1 MIEAIVFD
9 FDGVIAD
16 SNSVKRETYFIIF
29 SDIKNSRESIEEAIR
44 ESPKKTRYEII
55 ESILGKLKERGL
67 VEFENPEEEREIYVQ
82 RYGEVSERET
92 IKAREIKGA
101 EKALADL
108 SQKYPLFILTSTIQG
123 GIERVVKER
132 RVDKYFSGVYGADR
146 GDYNKSQILEG
157 MAKRHG
163 FNPEKSVFVG
173 DGRADYECAKH
184 HGMSFVAIL
193 NETNDFEIKEDI
205 QYKLRDL
212 NKLSEVVE
220 QIESGI

>member
-108 SQKYPLFILTSTIQG
+108 SQKYPLFILTSTIQ
-123 GIERVVKER
+123 
-132 RVDKYFSGVYGADR
+132 
-146 GDYNKSQILEG
+146 
-157 MAKRHG
+157 
-163 FNPEKSVFVG
+163 
-173 DGRADYECAKH
+173 
-184 HGMSFVAIL
+184 
-193 NETNDFEIKEDI
+193 
-205 QYKLRDL
+205 
-212 NKLSEVVE
+212 
-220 QIESGI
+220 